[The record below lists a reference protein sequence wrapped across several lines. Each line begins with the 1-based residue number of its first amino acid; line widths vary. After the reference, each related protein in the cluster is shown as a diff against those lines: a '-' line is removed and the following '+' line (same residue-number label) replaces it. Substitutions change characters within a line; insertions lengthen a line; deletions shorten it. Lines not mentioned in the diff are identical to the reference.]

1 MGTHTSILACVL
13 AVRQS
18 ACLSVSCNSLII
30 DDVLGA
36 VPSWAV
42 NFGNCFAIVWRLT
55 VWSVMQVETFNYCPE
70 LSLVDDMAHDN
81 VPYTKHVYKR
91 LAQTIP
97 DPGLRTDVFELL
109 RSMLHPNPQFRAS
122 INDVLASSVFHCC

>member
-1 MGTHTSILACVL
+1 MGPHTSILACVM

-18 ACLSVSCNSLII
+18 ACLSVNCNSLLI
-30 DDVLGA
+30 DDVLGD
-36 VPSWAV
+36 VPSQTV
-42 NFGNCFAIVWRLT
+42 KFGKCFTIAWILT
-55 VWSVMQVETFNYCPE
+55 VLSVMQVETFYYCPE
-70 LSLVDDMAHDN
+70 LCSVDDMAHDN

-91 LAQTIP
+91 LAQTIL

-122 INDVLASSVFHCC
+122 ISDVLASSVFHCC